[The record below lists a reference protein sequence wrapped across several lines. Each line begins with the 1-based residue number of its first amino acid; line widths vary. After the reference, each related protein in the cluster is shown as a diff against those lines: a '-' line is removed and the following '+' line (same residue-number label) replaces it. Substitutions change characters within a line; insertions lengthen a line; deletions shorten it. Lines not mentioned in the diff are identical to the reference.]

1 MAGSTTRT
9 VAPDKRPTTGTG
21 ALNKILL
28 LVGQMNYAWTNTES
42 LLIHLIAGLANVDKE
57 VATVIFLTLNTTRAR
72 LDLVERLSKLD
83 RVDETCQRDVLAVT
97 RKFSRVSKIRN
108 KYNHCIYSF
117 DPASE
122 DTSTIQMRIFDD
134 KTSIRFGKNEKIGQ
148 TELQK
153 VRTTIDDIEQMNL
166 EIWGVVKRH
175 GFPM

>member
-1 MAGSTTRT
+1 MTEPTLKTA
-9 VAPDKRPTTGTG
+9 APQSRPQSGPA
-21 ALNKILL
+21 ALNGILL

-42 LLIHLIAGLANVDKE
+42 LLIHLIAGLADVDKE

-83 RVDETCQRDVLAVT
+83 RADEICRRDVLAVT

-134 KTSIRFGKNEKIGQ
+134 KTSIRFGKNEKIGRN
-148 TELQK
+148 ELQK
-153 VRTTIDDIEQMNL
+153 VRTTIDDIETMNL
-166 EIWGVVKRH
+166 EIWSVIQRH
-175 GFPM
+175 GFPI

>member
-1 MAGSTTRT
+1 MTDSTLKTT
-9 VAPDKRPTTGTG
+9 TPQARPQTGPA
-21 ALNKILL
+21 ALNGLLL

-42 LLIHLIAGLANVDKE
+42 LLIHLIAGLADIDKE

-72 LDLVERLSKLD
+72 LDLVERFSKLE
-83 RVDETCQRDVLAVT
+83 RTDEACQRDVLAVT

-148 TELQK
+148 NELQK
-153 VRTTIDDIEQMNL
+153 VRTTIDDIETMNL
-166 EIWGVVKRH
+166 EIWGVIQRH
-175 GFPM
+175 GFPL

>member
-1 MAGSTTRT
+1 MTDSTLKTSGKAMRPQAG
-9 VAPDKRPTTGTG
+9 PT
-21 ALNKILL
+21 ALNDILL

-42 LLIHLIAGLANVDKE
+42 LLIHLIAGLAEVDKE

-83 RVDETCQRDVLAVT
+83 RADATCQRDVLAVT

-148 TELQK
+148 HELQK
-153 VRTTIDDIEQMNL
+153 VRTTIDDIENMNL
-166 EIWGVVKRH
+166 EIWGVIQRH
-175 GFPM
+175 GFPL

>member
-1 MAGSTTRT
+1 MTEPTLKMPGVQTR
-9 VAPDKRPTTGTG
+9 PQSGPP
-21 ALNKILL
+21 ALNGLLL

-42 LLIHLIAGLANVDKE
+42 LLIHLIAGLADIDKE

-72 LDLVERLSKLD
+72 LDLVERLSKLE
-83 RVDETCQRDVLAVT
+83 RADETCRRDVLAVT
-97 RKFSRVSKIRN
+97 RKFSRVAKIRN

-148 TELQK
+148 NELQK
-153 VRTTIDDIEQMNL
+153 VRTTIDDIETMNL
-166 EIWGVVKRH
+166 EIWSVIQRH
-175 GFPM
+175 GFPI

>member
-1 MAGSTTRT
+1 MTEPT
-9 VAPDKRPTTGTG
+9 VQTATPQKWPQTGPA
-21 ALNKILL
+21 ALNGLLL

-42 LLIHLIAGLANVDKE
+42 LLIHLIAGLADIDKE

-83 RVDETCQRDVLAVT
+83 RADEVCQRDVLAVT

-148 TELQK
+148 QELQK
-153 VRTTIDDIEQMNL
+153 VRTTIDDIETMNL
-166 EIWGVVKRH
+166 EIWGVIQRH
-175 GFPM
+175 GFPL